1 MILRRGSRGSQVREL
16 QELLKLKVDGI
27 FGPGTELVVIEFQKK
42 NGLKSDG
49 VVGPKTWEVLLSKK
63 EVKVVPVYTTT
74 SKSEDFDDPE
84 EEMPVD
90 ITIRENLPTCKNTI
104 ELINLINNAKI
115 TRSVKRLV
123 FHCTA
128 TQQTATVA
136 SIEKYWRDTLKWKS
150 PGYHIIVKPD
160 GSWTQLSD
168 FNNPTNGVAGINSN
182 SLHVS
187 YIGGIDKTG
196 KAIDNRT
203 DDQSRI
209 FEAIYHTFKNK
220 MPNLTFHGHYEF
232 SKKACPCYNVENW
245 IKAIQE

>member
-1 MILRRGSRGSQVREL
+1 MILKKGSRGSQVREL
-16 QELLKLKVDGI
+16 QELLGLKVDGI
-27 FGPGTELVVIEFQKK
+27 FGPGTEKVVIEFQQK

-49 VVGPKTWEVLLSKK
+49 VVGPKTWESLLKNK
-63 EVKVVPVYTTT
+63 VVKVVPVYKTS

-84 EEMPVD
+84 DEMPVD
-90 ITIRENLPTCKNTI
+90 TSLKEDLPTCKNTI
-104 ELINLINNAKI
+104 ELINLINSSKI
-115 TRSVKRLV
+115 TRKISRLV

-128 TQQTATVA
+128 TQQSATVT
-136 SIEKYWRDTLKWKS
+136 SIQKYWKENLKWKS
-150 PGYHIIVKPD
+150 PGYHIIVRPD

-168 FNNPTNGVAGINSN
+168 FNNPTNGVAGINSTA
-182 SLHVS
+182 LHVS
-187 YIGGIDKTG
+187 YIGGVDSKG
-196 KAIDNRT
+196 NAVDNRT